1 MVASSQLMSLPLCQ
15 ILSVFSI
22 AMRTPLNIGSYLDI
36 IADAPKLLS
45 QPCRGFPGHGAAL
58 KSDLNPA
65 DKQRS
70 CRLVPAVAR
79 LAEGNRQGLWTTS
92 LKIFS
97 SRAERTWTGW

>member
-1 MVASSQLMSLPLCQ
+1 MTCDMTWMFASSQLMSLPLCQ

-22 AMRTPLNIGSYLDI
+22 AMRTPLNIGPYLDI
-36 IADAPKLLS
+36 IADVPKLLS
-45 QPCRGFPGHGAAL
+45 QLCRGFPGPGAAL

-79 LAEGNRQGLWTTS
+79 LGGGNRQGLWEQW
-92 LKIFS
+92 LRF
-97 SRAERTWTGW
+97 